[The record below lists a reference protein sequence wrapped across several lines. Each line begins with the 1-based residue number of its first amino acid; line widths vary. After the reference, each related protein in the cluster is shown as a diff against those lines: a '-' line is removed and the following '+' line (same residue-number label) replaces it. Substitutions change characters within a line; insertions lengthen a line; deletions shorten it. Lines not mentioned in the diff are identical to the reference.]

1 MKKKCSKISDE
12 DGSLCCCE
20 YINRH
25 GEKTH
30 ILASCCD
37 CEDLDEA
44 CDRCLKGKSISSQNI
59 ERVSDTISDRLRIPW
74 LLGTGAKKID
84 VTILPPLVFLPI
96 FLHIAA
102 LHFFLA
108 LIILTSL
115 PILVLWYYYVTHQK
129 KGHTLFFLSLGL
141 FSLGYMYYL
150 FLTEIMSRGTI
161 SFVHLTVLTSGL
173 VLTLMSLAQTKKDPG
188 YLRTD
193 NGSSPIKGAQ
203 RSSISLHNVN
213 GTREIQPVGWD
224 ASSKLN
230 HCGHNGKLQM
240 GQNEFKK
247 NWCTVCKI
255 LRPPRSGHCRICAS
269 CVQRL
274 DHHCVCLT
282 LSTICRGQSIFT
294 ALFYC
299 PGVYKEHST
308 ALAFTCV
315 WYCTIV
321 TAGMGYLFLIQLIN
335 ISYNI
340 TERETRFAL
349 RDKTGDKYLCGL
361 IIKTDEY
368 NRGLINNWKEFL
380 QLQSNPPEPGFE
392 DLV

>member
-1 MKKKCSKISDE
+1 MKKKCSKVSDE

-25 GEKTH
+25 GERTH
-30 ILASCCD
+30 MLASCCD
-37 CEDLDEA
+37 CEDVDEA
-44 CDRCLKGKSISSQNI
+44 CDRCLKGKSISAQNI
-59 ERVSDTISDRLRIPW
+59 ERALDTIYDRLRVPW

-84 VTILPPLVFLPI
+84 VTILPPLIFLPI
-96 FLHIAA
+96 FLHVAA

-108 LIILTSL
+108 LVILTSL

-150 FLTEIMSRGTI
+150 FVTEIMPRGTI
-161 SFVHLTVLTSGL
+161 DSVHLTVLTSGL
-173 VLTLMSLAQTKKDPG
+173 VLTLVSLAQAKKDPG
-188 YLRTD
+188 YLRAD
-193 NGSSPIKGAQ
+193 NETVAIKDAQSNSVSS
-203 RSSISLHNVN
+203 HNAS
-213 GTREIQPVGWD
+213 GTCHIQPVGWD
-224 ASSKLN
+224 TPSKLN
-230 HCGHNGKLQM
+230 HYGHNGKLQM
-240 GQNEFKK
+240 DQNEFKK
-247 NWCTVCKI
+247 DWCAVCKI
-255 LRPPRSGHCRICAS
+255 LRTPRSGHCRICTS

-282 LSTICRGQSIFT
+282 LSTVCRGQIIFT

-308 ALAFTCV
+308 ALSFTCV

-321 TAGMGYLFLIQLIN
+321 TAGMGYLFFIQLIN
-335 ISYNI
+335 ISCNI
-340 TERETRFAL
+340 TERETRLAL

-380 QLQSNPPEPGFE
+380 QLQPNPPKPRFE

>member
-1 MKKKCSKISDE
+1 MKKKRSKISDE

-20 YINRH
+20 YINHH
-25 GEKTH
+25 GERTH

-44 CDRCLKGKSISSQNI
+44 CDRCLKGKSVSSQNI
-59 ERVSDTISDRLRIPW
+59 KRISDTVSDRLRIPW

-108 LIILTSL
+108 LVILTSL

-150 FLTEIMSRGTI
+150 FLTEVMPRGNI
-161 SFVHLTVLTSGL
+161 SSVHLIAITSGL
-173 VLTLMSLAQTKKDPG
+173 VLTLTSLAQTKKDPG

-193 NGSSPIKGAQ
+193 HGSVPIKKVQ
-203 RSSISLHNVN
+203 RNDISLHNVN
-213 GTREIQPVGWD
+213 GTSQIQPVGRD
-224 ASSKLN
+224 TSSKMN
-230 HCGHNGKLQM
+230 PSVPNGKLQM
-240 GQNEFKK
+240 DQTEFKK
-247 NWCTVCKI
+247 DWCTVCKI
-255 LRPPRSGHCRICAS
+255 LKPPRSGHCRICAS

-274 DHHCVCLT
+274 DHHCVC
-282 LSTICRGQSIFT
+282 T
-294 ALFYC
+294 AL
-299 PGVYKEHST
+299 S
-308 ALAFTCV
+308 FTCV

-380 QLQSNPPEPGFE
+380 QLQSNHLKPRFE